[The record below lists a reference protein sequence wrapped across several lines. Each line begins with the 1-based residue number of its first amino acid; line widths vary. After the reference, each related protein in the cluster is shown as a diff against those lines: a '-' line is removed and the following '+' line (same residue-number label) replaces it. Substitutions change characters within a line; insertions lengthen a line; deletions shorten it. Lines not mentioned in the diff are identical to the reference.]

1 MSAVPLIDFQASV
14 APPSMHHFSIWDV
27 APKESLETIFGKREE
42 DRIIASTSLKDLSCR
57 SLVTYL
63 RRRFGPPLAE
73 GTHRIWVL
81 TTPEPDVE
89 IFILPFL
96 DRNKVSFSIGI
107 DVVRPPR
114 SPGPIPHEEQVR
126 IADAYRALLIDLL
139 RPVRGDKGFITALGK
154 VGTPAEPA
162 SASA

>member
-1 MSAVPLIDFQASV
+1 
-14 APPSMHHFSIWDV
+14 
-27 APKESLETIFGKREE
+27 
-42 DRIIASTSLKDLSCR
+42 
-57 SLVTYL
+57 
-63 RRRFGPPLAE
+63 
-73 GTHRIWVL
+73 VL